1 MQMGIVSAG
10 RRRMIISRTPL
21 RITFVGGGTDLPEYY
36 KKYGPGAVISA
47 AVNKYVYIN
56 VNKRF
61 DNSIRVGYTKT
72 EIVDRPEDIQHP
84 TVRES
89 LRLLGID
96 GGIEITT
103 MADIPAGGTG
113 MGSSSSFL
121 VGLLNALHSWKGEY
135 VGPTELAEEAVEIER
150 RILKE
155 PGGKQDQYMASF
167 GGLQF
172 MEFEKDESVRIT
184 PIIMSEK
191 SREHLHDSLLLVYT
205 GIQRS
210 STSIHIRQ
218 TAQVEMHLDAYKR
231 MVDITRD
238 MFNDLTKNNWEASG
252 GYLNENWNL
261 KKTLSDN
268 ITDAGIDKY
277 CNAAIA
283 SGAVGCKLIGAGG
296 GGFMLFFA
304 PPEKHQAIMNS
315 LSGLRPEPF
324 EFAYAGSRIVYVGD

>member
-1 MQMGIVSAG
+1 MNIVSAG
-10 RRRMIISRTPL
+10 RRRMIISRTPM

-36 KKYGPGAVISA
+36 KRYGPGAVISA

-61 DNSIRVGYTKT
+61 DNSIRVGYAKT
-72 EIVDRPEDIQHP
+72 EIVDKPEDIQHP

-89 LRLLGID
+89 LKLLGID

-121 VGLLNALHSWKGEY
+121 VGLLNALHAWKGEY
-135 VGPTELAEEAVEIER
+135 AGPTELAEEAVKIER

-172 MEFEKDESVRIT
+172 MEFERDESVRIT
-184 PIIMSEK
+184 PIIMSEE
-191 SREHLHDSLLLVYT
+191 SREKLHSSLLLVYT
-205 GIQRS
+205 GVQRS
-210 STSIHIRQ
+210 SASIHTKQ
-218 TAQVEMHLDAYKR
+218 TAQVEMHLDAYKK
-231 MVDITRD
+231 MVDIARG

-252 GYLNENWNL
+252 RHLKENWDL
-261 KKTLSDN
+261 KRTLSDN

-283 SGAVGCKLIGAGG
+283 SGAVGCKVIGAGG

-304 PPEKHQAIMNS
+304 NPDKHQAIINS
-315 LSGLRPEPF
+315 LSGLRIEPF
-324 EFAYAGSRIVYVGD
+324 EFTYTGSRIVYVGD